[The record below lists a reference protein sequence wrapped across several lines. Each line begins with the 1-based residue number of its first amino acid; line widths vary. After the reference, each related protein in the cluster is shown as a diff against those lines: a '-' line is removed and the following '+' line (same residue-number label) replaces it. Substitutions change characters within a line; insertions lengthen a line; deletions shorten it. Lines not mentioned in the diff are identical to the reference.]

1 MGRHRNRRLFK
12 RGEILELDI
21 VSIAFGGKGIAKIK
35 IEDGEFVVFVAN
47 TLPGQRVR
55 AAVTKCQKRYAEARL
70 EAVIK
75 RNDDEVEIPYQEIPG
90 APYAKLPI
98 DKQEAHKQDSC
109 FHLFKTIGKIDKP
122 ESIFDTFIS
131 SPKTWH
137 YRNKMEYSFSAIRWD
152 KEEMTDKDEFSLGF
166 KKRGTWWMVENLNKD
181 SGLFDTQ
188 FENELKDIR
197 TYLEDTQLPA
207 WHPPRKEGFYRHIV
221 LRKSYLNDE
230 LLLMLVTS
238 SSHIDQFDKQAFSAL
253 LKDKFGDRLV
263 GYLHTIN
270 DEIADRTLATTGKSE
285 LIFGQDYLVE
295 GLCGL
300 EFQMKMQSFFQTNPL
315 SADRLYTKAIDYVF
329 EGEKDFSDK
338 IVMDLFCGTGTIAQC
353 ISKRAGESC
362 EVIGVEIVEEAVKDA
377 KENAKKNGLKNLD
390 FYANDV
396 GRFLFDNPQYKGKI
410 SAIVLDPPRAG
421 IAPKSLKKVIQLGA
435 ERIVYVS
442 CNPATQARD
451 LELLQESGYKTVKF
465 SLVDQFPHTSHVESV
480 FMLEK

>member
-21 VSIAFGGKGIAKIK
+21 INIAFGGKGIAKIK
-35 IEDGEFVVFVAN
+35 IEDGEFVIFVPN
-47 TLPGQRVR
+47 TLPGQKVK
-55 AAVTKCQKRYAEARL
+55 AAITKCQKRYAEARL
-70 EAVIK
+70 ETVIERTK
-75 RNDDEVEIPYQEIPG
+75 DEIEIPYQEIPG
-90 APYAKLPI
+90 APYARLPI
-98 DKQEAHKQDSC
+98 QIQEKHKEESC
-109 FHLFKTIGKIDKP
+109 FHLFKTIGKIENP
-122 ESIFDTFIS
+122 ESIYDGFIS

-152 KEEMTDKDEFSLGF
+152 KDEMTDKDEFSLGF
-166 KKRGTWWMVENLNKD
+166 KKRGTWWMVENLNQD
-181 SGLFDTQ
+181 SGLFDAH
-188 FENELKDIR
+188 FENELKTLR
-197 TYLEDTQLPA
+197 AYFENTNLPA
-207 WHPPRKEGFYRHIV
+207 WHPPRKEGFFRHLV
-221 LRKSYLNDE
+221 LRKSYLKDE

-238 SSHIDQFDKQAFSAL
+238 SSHIDAFNKEEFSQL
-253 LKDKFGDRLV
+253 LKDTFGDRIV

-270 DEIADRTLATTGKSE
+270 DEVADRTMATAGTSE
-285 LIFGQDYLVE
+285 VIFGQDVLTE

-315 SADRLYTKAIDYVF
+315 SADKLYTKAIDLVF
-329 EGEKDFSDK
+329 EGEKDFSNK

-353 ISKRAGESC
+353 ISKRAGDNC
-362 EVIGVEIVEEAVKDA
+362 KVIGVEIVEEAVKDA
-377 KENAKKNGLKNLD
+377 KENAKKNGLSHLD

-396 GRFLFDNPQYKGKI
+396 GRFLLDNPQYRGKI

-451 LELLQESGYKTVKF
+451 LEQLQEAGYKTKKF
-465 SLVDQFPHTSHVESV
+465 ALVDQFPHTSHVESV